1 MYLYFC
7 LYSYICNYEYRS
19 KYMFINDRM
28 FVCTYMLCM
37 LYIHIHT
44 CLSSGQVPHLVDTW
58 QPSWTLRDLLKHILK
73 LFTEPNL
80 SFISNDYLQV
90 AIAWSYAKFLNDKN
104 ENEKNEID
112 YNEECKKT
120 GDVNAIVDNGVTCQ
134 LNVIEE
140 EKENEGRDIIE
151 YLKDIIPSNLNINWN
166 ILRQTNLDGVEEHM
180 RGYNKIEQIYLN
192 SLCLY
197 LYDYDLYI
205 ETVKKMVQFYSLP
218 IEYYEDSYIKNNL
231 NTNTDNTDLNSKF
244 SIPIIVDCDNSI
256 MAESM
261 TTYEKN
267 SEEK

>member
-7 LYSYICNYEYRS
+7 LHSYICNFEYRC
-19 KYMFINDRM
+19 KCLFINDRK
-28 FVCTYMLCM
+28 FVCAYVLCI

-44 CLSSGQVPHLVDTW
+44 YLSSGQVPHLVDTW
-58 QPSWTLRDLLKHILK
+58 QPSWTLRDLLEHILK

-80 SFISNDYLQV
+80 SYISTDYLQV
-90 AIAWSYAKFLNDKN
+90 AVAWSYAKFLNDKI
-104 ENEKNEID
+104 ENEKNENG

-120 GDVNAIVDNGVTCQ
+120 GDVKAIVVNVT
-134 LNVIEE
+134 EE
-140 EKENEGRDIIE
+140 EKENTGRDIIE
-151 YLKDIIPSNLNINWN
+151 YLKDIIPSNLNINWI

-218 IEYYEDSYIKNNL
+218 IVYYEDNYIENDLKM
-231 NTNTDNTDLNSKF
+231 NTDNTDLNSNF

-261 TTYEKN
+261 ITYEKN